1 MFPSYPVLRHH
12 LGTIIANRRA
22 DGFVVDGLHEE
33 LRRLPDSYDALDDF
47 AHRLDSLPP
56 RSDWAYVEP
65 ETLEDIWEECDPAR
79 SLAPLAALAPAEAQ
93 LRTEAAFLGSVC
105 GCILGKP
112 IEVNPSLQEIREAL
126 EALGEWPLR
135 DYISSRLRLGGKERF
150 HEDASFTVREGI
162 RFAAPDDD
170 IDYTLLGMLNL
181 EQNGLSFT
189 HQDLKRLWLRHQS
202 LSFCWGPE
210 RTILLRCGLS
220 HWGEG
225 IDGAPADDFA
235 GWVRVWNPNDQLC
248 GAVIRADAYGYAC
261 PGDPA
266 TAAELAWRDA
276 SFIHR
281 KTGVYATMFVAAAI
295 ATAYVA
301 SDPLDIFRV
310 ALQYVP
316 RRSRFFQIVSD
327 SFQKVASASDWL
339 EGYELI
345 HGKYREFSHCQ
356 VYQECGTLVNTLR
369 FATSID
375 DGFCKQVSQGNDTD
389 SFGATAGS
397 ILGAF
402 WGRDYLDQRW
412 LAPFQD
418 EIRTGLNFFPEH
430 SLSRLAARIGELSA
444 RVRR

>member
-1 MFPSYPVLRHH
+1 M
-12 LGTIIANRRA
+12 
-22 DGFVVDGLHEE
+22 
-33 LRRLPDSYDALDDF
+33 
-47 AHRLDSLPP
+47 
-56 RSDWAYVEP
+56 
-65 ETLEDIWEECDPAR
+65 
-79 SLAPLAALAPAEAQ
+79 
-93 LRTEAAFLGSVC
+93 
-105 GCILGKP
+105 
-112 IEVNPSLQEIREAL
+112 REA
-126 EALGEWPLR
+126 
-135 DYISSRLRLGGKERF
+135 
-150 HEDASFTVREGI
+150 I

-189 HQDLKRLWLRHQS
+189 HQDLKKLWLRHQS

-225 IDGAPADDFA
+225 IEGVPADDFA

-276 SFIHR
+276 SFTHR

-295 ATAYVA
+295 AAAYVA

-327 SFQKVASASDWL
+327 SFQKVAGASDWL

-356 VYQECGTLVNTLR
+356 VYQECGTLINTLR
-369 FATSID
+369 FASSID
-375 DGFCKQVSQGNDTD
+375 DGFCKTGLARQRYRQLRSHRRLHSGRV
-389 SFGATAGS
+389 
-397 ILGAF
+397 LGERQPRPALARTF
-402 WGRDYLDQRW
+402 PGRDQDGAEFLPGTLAVHAGGENRGTLRADSSLGFSRHLVTYDDLRVISRAGGW
-412 LAPFQD
+412 LTF
-418 EIRTGLNFFPEH
+418 
-430 SLSRLAARIGELSA
+430 RIA
-444 RVRR
+444 

>member
-1 MFPSYPVLRHH
+1 M
-12 LGTIIANRRA
+12 
-22 DGFVVDGLHEE
+22 VDGLYEE
-33 LRRLPDSYDALDDF
+33 LRAQPDSYDALNAF
-47 AHRLDSLPP
+47 AHRLNSLAV
-56 RSDWAYVEP
+56 RNDWRFVEP
-65 ETLEDIWEECDPAR
+65 ESLDDIWEECDPAR
-79 SLAPLAALAPAEAQ
+79 STAPLGTPAPAEAQ
-93 LRTEAAFLGSVC
+93 SRTETAFLGSVC

-112 IEVNPSLQEIREAL
+112 IEVNPTLHEIRDAL
-126 EALGEWPLR
+126 EAIGEWPMS
-135 DYISSRLRLGGKERF
+135 DYISNRIRIGGKERF
-150 HEDASFTVREGI
+150 HEDAPMTLRESI
-162 RFAAPDDD
+162 SFAAPDDD

-181 EQNGLSFT
+181 ERNGLSFT
-189 HQDLKRLWLRHQS
+189 HHDLKKLWLRHQS

-225 IDGAPADDFA
+225 IEDAPEDDFA

-266 TAAELAWRDA
+266 TAAALAWRDA
-276 SFIHR
+276 SFTHR

-295 ATAYVA
+295 AAAYVV
-301 SDPLDIFRV
+301 SDPMDIFRV

-316 RRSRFFQIVSD
+316 TRSRFFQIVSD
-327 SFQKVASASDWL
+327 SLQKVAGSSDWL
-339 EGYELI
+339 DGYEQI
-345 HGKYREFSHCQ
+345 HGKYRQFSHCQ
-356 VYQECGTLVNTLR
+356 VYQECGTLINTLR

-402 WGRDYLDQRW
+402 FGANYLDPRW
-412 LAPFQD
+412 LEPFQD

-430 SLSRLAARIGELSA
+430 SLSKLAMRIGRLSSS
-444 RVRR
+444 VRNG